1 MLKKRTPMDWVADTV
16 IHLLMIVLIIVTAYP
31 LYYVLMCSLSNP
43 DVIAKF
49 RGLIFWPKQFTL
61 IAYEKV
67 LSDPAIMIGF
77 KNTLI
82 YVLVGTAINIF
93 LTILGGYTMSRK
105 QAKLAGPAMILIVI
119 TMFFNGGL
127 IPTYLLV
134 SRMGLRNTLWAV
146 TLPTAISAYNLI
158 IMRTA
163 FSGLPISLEEAA
175 KIDGANDFTVLFK
188 IFVPLA
194 MPTIAVMLLFY
205 GVSNWNSYFNAMIYL
220 SDRSRFPIQLIL
232 REILIVN
239 ATDSMTTDMTD
250 KAFIGE
256 TIKYATVIVSMVPIL
271 VVYPYLQKYFTSGV
285 MIGAVKG

>member
-194 MPTIAVMLLFY
+194 MPTTKKAT
-205 GVSNWNSYFNAMIYL
+205 A
-220 SDRSRFPIQLIL
+220 SRISTPV
-232 REILIVN
+232 RP
-239 ATDSMTTDMTD
+239 MM
-250 KAFIGE
+250 
-256 TIKYATVIVSMVPIL
+256 P
-271 VVYPYLQKYFTSGV
+271 
-285 MIGAVKG
+285 